1 LARVLTAGRQV
12 LHTVVMQG
20 DPAVLTAL
28 NDILTGEL
36 TAINQYFLHARMQKN
51 WGFVKLGEYTYS
63 ESIDEMKH
71 ADWLIERILFLEG
84 HPNLQRLFALR
95 IGENVE
101 EQLVADLEVER
112 EAMGRLRPAI
122 ALCVDKGDTVTRLLL
137 EQILKNEEDHVDY
150 LETQLNLYRT
160 LGDNLYLAQQIEP
173 GS

>member
-1 LARVLTAGRQV
+1 
-12 LHTVVMQG
+12 MQG

-36 TAINQYFLHARMQKN
+36 TAINQYFLHARMQKH
-51 WGFVKLGEYTYS
+51 WGFVKLGEYTYH

-95 IGENVE
+95 TGENVE

-112 EAMGRLRPAI
+112 EAMERLRPAI
-122 ALCVDKGDTVTRLLL
+122 ALCVEKGDSVTRLLL